1 MVIGLSSFFYF
12 KEDIMKERIEK
23 KLEERIEY
31 ILNKNVE
38 EITSEEFG
46 ILDLKLSNMKYEET
60 KEEKEKE
67 FAELF
72 SKILIK

>member
-1 MVIGLSSFFYF
+1 
-12 KEDIMKERIEK
+12 MKERIEK
-23 KLEERIEY
+23 KLEERLEN

-38 EITSEEFG
+38 EITSEEFS
-46 ILDLKLSNMKYEET
+46 ILSAKLNDIKFEET

>member
-1 MVIGLSSFFYF
+1 
-12 KEDIMKERIEK
+12 MKERIEK

-60 KEEKEKE
+60 KEERDKK
-67 FAELF
+67 FAELI
-72 SKILIK
+72 SKIMIK

>member
-1 MVIGLSSFFYF
+1 
-12 KEDIMKERIEK
+12 MKERIEK